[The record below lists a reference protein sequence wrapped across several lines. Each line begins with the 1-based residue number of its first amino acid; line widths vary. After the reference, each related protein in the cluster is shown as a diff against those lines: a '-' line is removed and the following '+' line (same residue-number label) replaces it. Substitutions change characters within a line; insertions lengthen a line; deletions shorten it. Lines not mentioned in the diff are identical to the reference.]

1 MPLSAVYVCI
11 KLMREYY
18 KTAPRLPMFLSFF
31 PGPFPGESCGVHLQ
45 FAALSEILSVGVCV
59 AISLPGCRKT
69 QALEYLNAFQISLF
83 CYLAPLSTPL
93 PLIMLLL
100 VSFFFFPFH
109 CLFVCERV
117 FCHFSSY
124 VLMNWRNA
132 QSFTISLSGN
142 GWGEWQGDKQTLLD
156 HFHAD
161 QICVDVI
168 AKKINVCVSISLAS
182 FIQHRSD
189 GGL

>member
-11 KLMREYY
+11 KLMRVSIRRQLHGYLCSC
-18 KTAPRLPMFLSFF
+18 PFF
-31 PGPFPGESCGVHLQ
+31 PGPFPGESCGVHLK

-69 QALEYLNAFQISLF
+69 QALEYLTAFQISLF

-100 VSFFFFPFH
+100 VSFFLFPFH

-142 GWGEWQGDKQTLLD
+142 GWGEWHGDKQTLLD

-161 QICVDVI
+161 QS
-168 AKKINVCVSISLAS
+168 AWMLSRK
-182 FIQHRSD
+182 R
-189 GGL
+189 